1 MRGLLSTLL
10 IVILFQ
16 VGLRG
21 QNKIVVFQSDF
32 GLKDGAVSAMKGVA
46 MGVSTDL
53 KLFDLT
59 HEIPAY
65 NIWEAAY
72 RLEQTVPYWP
82 AGTVFVSVVD
92 PGVGTTRKS
101 VVLKQKQDSLL

>member
-1 MRGLLSTLL
+1 MRKILS
-10 IVILFQ
+10 IFPILFLICSF
-16 VGLRG
+16 VSG
-21 QNKIVVFQSDF
+21 QNKMVVFQSDF

-72 RLEQTVPYWP
+72 RLEQTAPCSYL
-82 AGTVFVSVVD
+82 S
-92 PGVGTTRKS
+92 
-101 VVLKQKQDSLL
+101 